1 MNKFDLDIIHER
13 IYSQEFVNLFFEKIK
28 PSINDFEINR
38 ICYILELIFD
48 PVICFFIFYLIF
60 FSRYKEY
67 SFSFYMTIITML
79 ILISSIYQWILNRYY
94 KDTKDVFFV
103 DLFSLICD
111 NKYYQPDKK
120 EILED
125 LIKIKSLK
133 IINWKNCEFKED
145 YHKHR
150 LSFDGNIM
158 TIQRVEIYK
167 PVPGY
172 GGYYIYEQGT
182 LISLPFKNTNG
193 KEIIITASKNNY
205 KTFCEDDDLKNRIFT
220 EEFTKTLL
228 MLGKK
233 YKKIF
238 LNISNNQINIYIK
251 SKYFK
256 FALPIFK
263 SAKNI
268 STYRQLLQNFFGFIL
283 LCQDN

>member
-1 MNKFDLDIIHER
+1 M
-13 IYSQEFVNLFFEKIK
+13 
-28 PSINDFEINR
+28 
-38 ICYILELIFD
+38 
-48 PVICFFIFYLIF
+48 
-60 FSRYKEY
+60 
-67 SFSFYMTIITML
+67 
-79 ILISSIYQWILNRYY
+79 NRYY

-125 LIKIKSLK
+125 LIKIKNLK
-133 IINWKNCEFKED
+133 IVNWKKCEFKED
-145 YHKHR
+145 NHKHR

-167 PVPGY
+167 TNSLRRSY
-172 GGYYIYEQGT
+172 EIYEQGT

-193 KEIIITASKNNY
+193 KEIIIKTSKNNY
-205 KTFCEDDDLKNRIFT
+205 KTFCEDDDFKNKILT
-220 EEFTKTLL
+220 EEFIKTLL

-238 LNISNNQINIYIK
+238 LNISNNHLNVYIK

-268 STYRQLLQNFFGFIL
+268 STYRQLLQDFFEFIL
-283 LCQDN
+283 LLEDNY

>member
-1 MNKFDLDIIHER
+1 
-13 IYSQEFVNLFFEKIK
+13 
-28 PSINDFEINR
+28 
-38 ICYILELIFD
+38 
-48 PVICFFIFYLIF
+48 
-60 FSRYKEY
+60 
-67 SFSFYMTIITML
+67 
-79 ILISSIYQWILNRYY
+79 
-94 KDTKDVFFV
+94 
-103 DLFSLICD
+103 
-111 NKYYQPDKK
+111 
-120 EILED
+120 
-125 LIKIKSLK
+125 
-133 IINWKNCEFKED
+133 
-145 YHKHR
+145 
-150 LSFDGNIM
+150 M